1 MSTGPTP
8 TLPPLPTVDP
18 AKHPKLAGIIALL
31 KKYGPWILSLLGAFG
46 VKLPFPIPGI
56 GGQAGPT
63 TAALAPANH
72 DALEAALSKV
82 DLADLT
88 HCCQQAGVKP

>member
-1 MSTGPTP
+1 MSTGTTPPTIP
-8 TLPPLPTVDP
+8 ALPPVDP
-18 AKHPKLAGIIALL
+18 TKHPKLAGLVALI

-46 VKLPFPIPGI
+46 IKLPFPIPGL

-72 DALEAALSKV
+72 DALEAQLTGV
-82 DLADLT
+82 DLGALKN
-88 HCCQQAGVKP
+88 CCQEAGV